1 MFLAKDRC
9 PSCFAS
15 WGSSIHCPAC
25 GGLAEIYFERDLPRQ
40 DQIDPTRIQSMIEVA
55 RTRVY
60 SHPNDG
66 NARYMLGLNYV
77 FLGLIDEGISELD
90 IAAEIMPELAQIRY
104 EAAALSAKQG
114 RFDDK
119 ILREIDHVIEMKPEY
134 KEAYFLK
141 GVIQE
146 NRGDIGS
153 AVKAWQIAYQLDLSY
168 VVAET
173 KLLDFIFAERDSLS
187 ASAVT
192 KPGSGLQ
199 LDDELIQDIK
209 LVCSAEPMAP
219 PPLGGMSMSILTGII
234 PKVADKMHQMHLEVE
249 NGYTQQ
255 LALRE
260 DAWQH
265 LEGDLVTLSDI
276 CLVNREERVIEQPE
290 SDLEK
295 A

>member
-9 PSCFAS
+9 PACFAP
-15 WGSSIHCPAC
+15 WGSSIYCPAC
-25 GGLAEIYFERDLPRQ
+25 GGLAEIYYERDLPKQ
-40 DQIDPTRIQSMIEVA
+40 EQIDPTRIQSMIEVA

-90 IAAEIMPELAQIRY
+90 IAAEIMPEMAQIRY
-104 EAAALSAKQG
+104 EAAALSVKQG

-119 ILREIDHVIEMKPEY
+119 ILREIDHVIEMKPEC
-134 KEAYFLK
+134 KEAYFLR

-146 NRGDIGS
+146 ERGDIDA
-153 AVKAWQIAYQLDLSY
+153 AVKALQTAYQIDPSY
-168 VVAET
+168 IAAET
-173 KLLDFIFAERDSLS
+173 KLLDFIYAERDSLS

-199 LDDELIQDIK
+199 LDDELIQDLK
-209 LVCSAEPMAP
+209 LVCSAEPVEPA
-219 PPLGGMSMSILTGII
+219 PLGGTSMSLLTRLVPG
-234 PKVADKMHQMHLEVE
+234 VSDNLRQMHQDVE

-276 CLVNREERVIEQPE
+276 CLVSHKERIKGQAV
-290 SDLEK
+290 SDSPK
-295 A
+295 N